1 MKKSLKLL
9 FCATALASLAGCNK
23 FDEADTAP
31 DSGNGSLIK
40 VSAKVAENDG
50 PRANIHVGESAFT
63 AEWEAGDAL
72 GILPVK
78 TGGTAPATA
87 AKFDYNATSAAFE
100 GSLNDFAAGGGN
112 YYAFFPHAKVTGT
125 TANLPF
131 GNLRT
136 QAGNDFNSAYD
147 ALVATPR
154 AYTADD
160 EAGKADGKDVTFTL
174 HRLTSILN
182 FSIATPADKV
192 KYLLL
197 TAGGETQKLSA
208 SSLDF
213 GLENGGA
220 ETVASLSTT
229 DQSNVIALQYTP
241 DAAGGD
247 HVEAFFNVPADLY
260 PTLTLDVIDSD
271 NQMATVTVDRTEA
284 FEAGPLYKRAVD
296 APQFASIAPP
306 SLVWPNQDM
315 NEPHDITKC
324 GTDYEANIQIT
335 VPGGIAGLMV
345 NITSGVLNEMGR
357 TALDLFSTDLGLP
370 GMTGGVAIQ
379 YQKSTIFNITD
390 LIPLIAGLAAPG
402 SEHIFEVVVTDLAGQ
417 QTTQNLAFYMP
428 SSSPITYNEDADLWA
443 NTASF
448 TLSNIP
454 TDATSVSVQ
463 YKKSTETAWQTAEIT
478 ENNTKAEI
486 KPDWTSF
493 TTPDWATPNATDNT
507 VLPFQRIAT
516 GTGVFA
522 ENTYDYKLIVDG
534 SEYTGQ
540 FTTDAGNTITDGS
553 LESWKN
559 TQQFPGS
566 ESGSLTKSYTYNF
579 WGSGYNSF
587 APNLC
592 TRDETKSGRSG
603 TYCAKLTA
611 TYNSLASV
619 PAPGNLFTGDF
630 RISLSPM
637 GGYVSFGKPY
647 TYTARPSAVKF
658 KYHAKIGT
666 IDYNLHSGKIAVGD
680 MDKARVMVCIVD
692 WTAQQQVYAGK
703 NAPSG
708 TWDPEI
714 QTSTNN
720 GAIIGYASKFIEE
733 STQGD
738 EMVEVIVPINYYQ
751 QTEQAPKNSY
761 NIVISC
767 STSAYGD
774 YMDACT
780 SNEMYVDDFEW
791 VYYPTGNIRKAR
803 GLYPRPPCDC
813 REVFSCAGYCRGG
826 PSCNTDGRHTAR
838 GRMHPVPKKSKKRFE
853 QVCPTGCS

>member
-1 MKKSLKLL
+1 MKKILKPL
-9 FCATALASLAGCNK
+9 FCAAALVSLAGCNK
-23 FDEADTAP
+23 FDEANATP
-31 DSGNGSLIK
+31 ETSNGSLIK
-40 VSAKVAENDG
+40 VYANVAENDG
-50 PRANIHVGESAFT
+50 TRANINVGESVFT

-87 AKFDYNATSAAFE
+87 AKFDYNTTSAAFE

-112 YYAFFPHAKVTGT
+112 YYAFFPHAQVTGT
-125 TANLPF
+125 TAKLPF

-136 QAGNDFNSAYD
+136 QTGNDFNSSYD

-271 NQMATVTVDRTEA
+271 NQMATVTVNRTEA
-284 FEAGPLYKRAVD
+284 FKAGTLYKKAVD

-345 NITSGVLNEMGR
+345 NITSGVLNEMGL

-379 YQKSTIFNITD
+379 YQKSTTFDITT
-390 LIPLIAGLAAPG
+390 LVPLIASLKAAPG

-417 QTTQNLAFYMP
+417 QTTQRLTFYMP
-428 SSSPITYNEDADLWA
+428 SLITYNEDADLWL

-448 TLSNIP
+448 TLKNIP
-454 TDATSVSVQ
+454 AEATSVSVQ
-463 YKKSTETAWQTAEIT
+463 YKKSTETAWQTAT
-478 ENNTKAEI
+478 VSDDKTKATIAPVWEAA
-486 KPDWTSF
+486 T
-493 TTPDWATPNATDNT
+493 TTPDWSTPNT
-507 VLPFQRIAT
+507 VQSFQRIKE
-516 GTGVFA
+516 GTGIFA
-522 ENTYDYKLIVDG
+522 NNTYDYKLSVDG
-534 SEYTGQ
+534 TEYTGQ
-540 FTTDAGNTITDGS
+540 FTTNTTQTIPDGNMDNSNLPCFTT
-553 LESWKN
+553 
-559 TQQFPGS
+559 S
-566 ESGSLTKSYTYNF
+566 ESETSAF
-579 WGSGYNSF
+579 WGSGNNS
-587 APNLC
+587 
-592 TRDETKSGRSG
+592 TTKSLCLPEAWQNGYR
-603 TYCAKLTA
+603 AKCQSA
-611 TYNSLASV
+611 QAPFVNILA
-619 PAPGNLFTGDF
+619 AGNLFTGTF
-630 RISLSPM
+630 RMASTYT
-637 GGYVSFGKPY
+637 GEVSFGQQY
-647 TYTARPSAVKF
+647 EWQARPTALKVS
-658 KYHAKIGT
+658 YHAKVGT
-666 IDYNLHSGKIAVGD
+666 VDRTDGESTKIAKNNQ
-680 MDKARVMVCIVD
+680 DKARIFFCIVD
-692 WTAQQQVYAGK
+692 WTSRHIVSSTPYI
-703 NAPSG
+703 NALGGFISSTAKTTG
-708 TWDPEI
+708 AWDPE
-714 QTSTNN
+714 TVNSTNE
-720 GAIIGYASKFIEE
+720 GKIIGYGSMWIDADTS
-733 STQGD
+733 GN
-738 EMVEVIVPINYYQ
+738 EMATAIIKTNFYDTTAVPTAGNY
-751 QTEQAPKNSY
+751 SL
-761 NIVISC
+761 VISC
-767 STSAYGD
+767 ACNAYGD
-774 YMDACT
+774 YFNGCSGNT
-780 SNEMYVDDFEW
+780 LYVDDFEW
-791 VYYPTGNIRKAR
+791 VY
-803 GLYPRPPCDC
+803 
-813 REVFSCAGYCRGG
+813 
-826 PSCNTDGRHTAR
+826 
-838 GRMHPVPKKSKKRFE
+838 
-853 QVCPTGCS
+853 